1 MLQYNGNR
9 KISGLFR
16 ESYYL
21 PRRKDPKGL
30 IDVCP
35 ANHILG
41 ILPLQQKL
49 AYSISNSSWVWRDGS
64 VVNSTFCFSKGP

>member
-49 AYSISNSSWVWRDGS
+49 AYSISNSS
-64 VVNSTFCFSKGP
+64 